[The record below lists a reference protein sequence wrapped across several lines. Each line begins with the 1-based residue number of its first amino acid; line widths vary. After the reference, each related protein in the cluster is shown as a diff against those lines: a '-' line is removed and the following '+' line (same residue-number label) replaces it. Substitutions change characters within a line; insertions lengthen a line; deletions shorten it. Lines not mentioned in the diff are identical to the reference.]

1 MSEKRDKMLTL
12 WVTQEEHRHLLER
25 CEGKRLASWMR
36 QVCLDER
43 PSRVGKLPTLAPA
56 LLRQLA
62 GMGNNLNQIARR
74 VNSGQWS
81 GHDHVQVVAALMA
94 IDRELVLLR
103 QAVRLKGDGDD
114 R

>member
-1 MSEKRDKMLTL
+1 VSEKRDKMLTL
-12 WVTQEEHRHLLER
+12 WVTQEEHRHLQER

-74 VNSGQWS
+74 VNTGQWS
-81 GHDHVQVVAALMA
+81 GHDRVQVVAALMG
-94 IDRELVLLR
+94 IERELALLR
-103 QAVRLKGDGDD
+103 QSVCQKGHDDD